1 MLKGGRQMDRSRML
15 GRNIQLDMEKLGIPE
30 MEFAS
35 KLGYS
40 LSELR
45 KLLEGKMLIAR
56 SDLERIAMQLNESYE
71 ELTRV
76 RTKDEYEAIFDC
88 MGSFSDDENEDKIL
102 DLIDM
107 YIELKEKACQL

>member
-1 MLKGGRQMDRSRML
+1 MDRSRML

-45 KLLEGKMLIAR
+45 KIFEGKMLMAR
-56 SDLERIAMQLNESYE
+56 HDLEKIAMQLNESYE
-71 ELTRV
+71 KLIQIRS
-76 RTKDEYEAIFDC
+76 KDEYESIFDC
-88 MGSFSDDENEDKIL
+88 MGCFSDDENEDKIL
-102 DLIDM
+102 DLIDT
-107 YIELKEKACQL
+107 YIELKERACQL